1 MFDSLDSIDLSDLR
15 NRRLEAHR
23 ISPRLGELGITYLG
37 FYSNKTPIPYIRR
50 EHHETN
56 YEICYLESGM
66 QPYYIHT
73 SMNNEEDTPTLYR
86 VYGGETFITRPYEL
100 HSTGSFQ
107 QLRGRLY
114 WIQLDSA
121 CPTLLGHTPER
132 VRMLTDA
139 LESIGQHLVRFP
151 HSVSSRLTEVYRL
164 ILNPD
169 EEHLF
174 HACELLTLYILEM
187 AAYCKKLRN
196 EESLNASVSPKGIE
210 AITYIQN
217 HLLSP
222 DLSLDTVAEHLH
234 YSRSYAMKA
243 FKKEI
248 GLTIHEYILQ
258 SKINYA
264 CELLDSHS
272 ITETALLL
280 NFSSSQH
287 FSKIFREFTG
297 ITPGEYAASLHKTDS
312 RNPG

>member
-1 MFDSLDSIDLSDLR
+1 MSDSAHIPCIR
-15 NRRLEAHR
+15 NHRLEAHR

-37 FYSNKTPIPYIRR
+37 HYSNKTPEPYIRR
-50 EHHETN
+50 EHHDNN

-66 QPYYIHT
+66 QPYHIHT
-73 SMNNEEDTPTLYR
+73 SMDDEEDTPTLYR

-100 HSTGSFQ
+100 HSTGSFG

-114 WIQLDSA
+114 WIQLNVS

-132 VRMLTDA
+132 VRMLVNA
-139 LESIGQHLVRFP
+139 LGSIQQHLVRFP
-151 HSVSSRLTEVYRL
+151 QSVSSRLTEAYHL
-164 ILNPD
+164 ILIPN

-187 AAYCKKLRN
+187 AEYCKKLRN
-196 EESLNASVSPKGIE
+196 EEHLSASVSPKGIE

-258 SKINYA
+258 SKVNYA
-264 CELLDSHS
+264 CELLAVHS

-297 ITPGEYAASLHKTDS
+297 STPGEYAASLHKAGSDH
-312 RNPG
+312 PL

>member
-1 MFDSLDSIDLSDLR
+1 MFDSVDLSDIR

-37 FYSNKTPIPYIRR
+37 FYSNKTPNPYLHR

-73 SMNNEEDTPTLYR
+73 SMDDAEDTPNLYR

-107 QLRGRLY
+107 QLRGCLY
-114 WIQLDSA
+114 WIQLDVS

-132 VRMLTDA
+132 VRMLTNA
-139 LESIGQHLVRFP
+139 LGSIQGHLVRFP
-151 HSVSSRLTEVYRL
+151 QSVSSRLREAYHL
-164 ILNPD
+164 ILLPD

-174 HACELLTLYILEM
+174 HACELLSLYILEM
-187 AAYCKKLRN
+187 AEYCKKLRN
-196 EESLNASVSPKGIE
+196 EAHLNPSVSSKGIE

-222 DLSLDTVAEHLH
+222 DLNLDTVAEHLH

-264 CELLDSHS
+264 CELLAAHS

-297 ITPGEYAASLHKTDS
+297 ITPGEYAASLQKTDS
-312 RNPG
+312 GHPL

>member
-1 MFDSLDSIDLSDLR
+1 MSDAKEDVR
-15 NRRLEAHR
+15 RKNRRIEPHT
-23 ISPRLGELGITYLG
+23 SYPRLGELGIAYLG
-37 FYSNKTPIPYIRR
+37 FYSNKAPAPYIIR
-50 EHHETN
+50 EHHHNN
-56 YEICYLESGM
+56 YEFCYLESGM
-66 QPYYIHT
+66 QPYYTHT
-73 SMNNEEDTPTLYR
+73 SMDDTEDTPTLYR

-114 WIQLDSA
+114 WIQLDAS
-121 CPTLLGHTPER
+121 CPNLLGHPPQR
-132 VRMLTDA
+132 VRMLVDA
-139 LESIGQHLVRFP
+139 LESISQHLLRCP
-151 HSVSSRLTEVYRL
+151 RSVSARLMEAYNL
-164 ILNPD
+164 ILIRD
-169 EEHLF
+169 EERLF
-174 HACELLTLYILEM
+174 RACELLTLYILET
-187 AAYCKKLRN
+187 AEYSKRLRN
-196 EESLNASVSPKGIE
+196 EEYLSASVSPKGIE

-248 GLTIHEYILQ
+248 GLTIHEYIQQ

-264 CELLDSHS
+264 CELLATHS

-297 ITPGEYAASLHKTDS
+297 ITPGEYAASLKSPSPPDM
-312 RNPG
+312 G